1 MDASR
6 LKAIP
11 LFANLSNKHMEQ
23 VARHADEVEVKAGTV
38 LIHKGDGAHEF
49 IAIEQGTATVSRDG
63 KVIRTL
69 GPGEFFGE
77 IGLLRT
83 HYRTADVIADTDMKL
98 VVIFG
103 PEFVVL
109 DEDIKEM
116 REAVEAAIATR
127 LATGQG

>member
-11 LFANLSNKHMEQ
+11 LFANLSSKHLEQ
-23 VARHADEVEVKAGTV
+23 VARHADEVEVKAGTI
-38 LIHKGDGAHEF
+38 LFQKGESAHEF
-49 IAIEQGTATVSRDG
+49 IAIEEGTATVTRDG
-63 KVIRTL
+63 EVIRKL

-83 HYRTADVIADTDMKL
+83 HYRTADVIADTAMKL
-98 VVIFG
+98 IVIFG

-109 DEDIKEM
+109 DDDIKEM
-116 REAVEAAIATR
+116 REAVEAVISQRLEAT
-127 LATGQG
+127 QG